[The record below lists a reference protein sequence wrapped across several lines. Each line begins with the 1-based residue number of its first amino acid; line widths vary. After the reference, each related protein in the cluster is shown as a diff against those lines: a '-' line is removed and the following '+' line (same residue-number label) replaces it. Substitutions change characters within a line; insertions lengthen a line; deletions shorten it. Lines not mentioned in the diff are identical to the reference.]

1 MMNMDFKRKLP
12 IPKLVKEQY
21 PVTEE
26 MLAVKQKRD
35 EELRRIFT
43 GESDRFLLVVGPCSA
58 DFKESVLDYIGRLR
72 LLEDKVKDKIMIK

>member
-21 PVTEE
+21 PATEE

-43 GESDRFLLVVGPCSA
+43 GESDRFLLVMGPCSA
-58 DFKESVLDYIGRLR
+58 DFKE
-72 LLEDKVKDKIMIK
+72 